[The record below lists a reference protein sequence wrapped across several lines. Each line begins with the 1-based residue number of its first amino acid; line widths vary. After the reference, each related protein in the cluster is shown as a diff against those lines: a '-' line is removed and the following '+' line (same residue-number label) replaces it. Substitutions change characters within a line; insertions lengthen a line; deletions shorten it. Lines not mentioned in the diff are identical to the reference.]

1 MNNNVEKLLNEIGK
15 LVVAQNERTK
25 ERYSHGELFNVFNIL
40 GLESNEVRLHSAL
53 LAELLRP
60 NGMSGVGN
68 AFQKAFLAILGLPEN
83 YIVDGKVSVE
93 LSIGTTTDTEGGRI
107 DIIMEDGNHAIII
120 ENKIYAQD
128 QPAQLLRYTNFAR
141 DNYPHGYRLLYLTLD
156 GKEASDDSAQ
166 GCPYLCISYKNEISK
181 WLEECARISFDRP
194 LVRETI
200 RQYINLIKQLTNQSM
215 GTLEDNK
222 LVELVASPEHV
233 AEYLMIINNQTAIEN
248 KIRFGFVTEIEKM
261 ARDMGYEI
269 VPVGDKRT
277 YLYEGWGGY
286 ALFKLPQN
294 ESIYF
299 YIGGDNTRKR
309 GHAYGLISLKGAQ
322 TPDSIKD
329 EIGWTDD
336 CSSLSDEKCFPNDY
350 SFVAAKWLWGPNGE
364 EWWLWNSETL
374 VAMVPHNN
382 QSSLL
387 ADFLKTKMLEAKNV
401 ILKLGK

>member
-25 ERYSHGELFNVFNIL
+25 ERYFHGELFNVFNIL
-40 GLESNEVRLHSAL
+40 GLESKEVRLHSAL

-68 AFQKAFLAILGLPEN
+68 AFQKAFLAILGLPDN
-83 YIVDGKVSVE
+83 YIVDGRVSVE
-93 LSIGTTTDTEGGRI
+93 LSIGTTTDSERGRI

-128 QPAQLLRYTNFAR
+128 QPAQLLKYTNFAR
-141 DNYPHGYRLLYLTLD
+141 DNYPHSYRLLYLTLD

-166 GCPYLCISYKNEISK
+166 GCPYQCISYKNEISK
-181 WLEECARISFDRP
+181 WLAECARISFDRP

>member
-166 GCPYLCISYKNEISK
+166 GCPYQCISYKNEISK

-350 SFVAAKWLWGPNGE
+350 SFVAAKWLWGPNSE

>member
-40 GLESNEVRLHSAL
+40 GLESKEVRLHSSL
-53 LAELLRP
+53 LAELLKP
-60 NGMSGVGN
+60 NGMCGVGN

-83 YIVDGKVSVE
+83 YIVDGRVSVE
-93 LSIGTTTDTEGGRI
+93 ISIGTTTDTEGGRI

-166 GCPYLCISYKNEISK
+166 ECPYQCISYKNEISK
-181 WLEECARISFDRP
+181 WLAECARISFDRP

-200 RQYINLIKQLTNQSM
+200 RQYINSIKQLTNQSM

-233 AEYLMIINNQTAIEN
+233 DEYLMIINNQTPIEN
-248 KIRFGFVTEIEKM
+248 RIRLGFVAEIEKI
-261 ARDMGYEI
+261 ALDMGYEI

-299 YIGGDNTRKR
+299 YIGGDNTLKR
-309 GHAYGLISLKGAQ
+309 GHAYGLIALKGAQ

-336 CSSLSDEKCFPNDY
+336 CSSICYTNCFPDDY
-350 SFVAAKWLWGPNGE
+350 SFVAAKWMWGPNE
-364 EWWLWNSETL
+364 KKWWLWCSETL
-374 VAMVPHNN
+374 SAMVPHQN

-387 ADFLKTKMLEAKNV
+387 ADFLKSKMLEAKNI

>member
-25 ERYSHGELFNVFNIL
+25 ERYYHGELFNVFNIL
-40 GLESNEVRLHSAL
+40 GLESKEVRLHSSL
-53 LAELLRP
+53 LAELLKP
-60 NGMSGVGN
+60 NGMCGVGN
-68 AFQKAFLAILGLPEN
+68 AFQKAFLAILGLPDN
-83 YIVDGKVSVE
+83 YIVDGRVSVE
-93 LSIGTTTDTEGGRI
+93 ISIGTTTDTEGGRI
-107 DIIMEDGNHAIII
+107 DVIMEDGNHAIII

-128 QPAQLLRYTNFAR
+128 QPAQLLRYTIFAR

-166 GCPYLCISYKNEISK
+166 GCPYQCISYKNEISK

-233 AEYLMIINNQTAIEN
+233 DEYLMIINNQTPIEN
-248 KIRFGFVTEIEKM
+248 RIRLGFVAEKEKM
-261 ARDMGYEI
+261 ALDMGYEI

-299 YIGGDNTRKR
+299 YIGGDNTLKR
-309 GHAYGLISLKGAQ
+309 GHAYGLIALKGAQ

-336 CSSLSDEKCFPNDY
+336 CSSICYTNCFPDDY
-350 SFVAAKWLWGPNGE
+350 SFVAAKWMWGPNE
-364 EWWLWNSETL
+364 KKWWLWCSETL
-374 VAMVPHNN
+374 SAMVPHQN

-387 ADFLKTKMLEAKNV
+387 ADFLKSKMLEAKNI

>member
-83 YIVDGKVSVE
+83 YIVDGRVSVE

-156 GKEASDDSAQ
+156 GKEACDDSAQ
-166 GCPYLCISYKNEISK
+166 GCPYQCISYKNEISK

-200 RQYINLIKQLTNQSM
+200 IQYINLIKQLTNQRM

-248 KIRFGFVTEIEKM
+248 KIRLGFVTEIEKM
-261 ARDMGYEI
+261 ALDMGYEI
-269 VPVGDKRT
+269 IPVGDKRT

-336 CSSLSDEKCFPNDY
+336 CSSICYTNCFPDDY

-387 ADFLKTKMLEAKNV
+387 ADFLKTKMLEAKNI

>member
-40 GLESNEVRLHSAL
+40 GLESKEVRLHSAL

-68 AFQKAFLAILGLPEN
+68 AFQKAFLAILGLPDN
-83 YIVDGKVSVE
+83 YIVDGRVSVE
-93 LSIGTTTDTEGGRI
+93 LSIGTTTDSERGRI

-128 QPAQLLRYTNFAR
+128 QPAQLLKYTNFAR

-166 GCPYLCISYKNEISK
+166 GCPYQCISYKNEISK
-181 WLEECARISFDRP
+181 WLAECARISFDRP

-269 VPVGDKRT
+269 VTVGDKRT

>member
-40 GLESNEVRLHSAL
+40 GLESKEVRLHSSL
-53 LAELLRP
+53 LAELLKP
-60 NGMSGVGN
+60 NGMCGVGN

-83 YIVDGKVSVE
+83 YIVDGRVSVE

-141 DNYPHGYRLLYLTLD
+141 NNYPHGYRLLYLTLD

-166 GCPYLCISYKNEISK
+166 GCPYQCISYKNEISK
-181 WLEECARISFDRP
+181 WLAECARISFDRP

-248 KIRFGFVTEIEKM
+248 KIRLGFVTEIEKM

>member
-40 GLESNEVRLHSAL
+40 GLESKEVRLHSSL
-53 LAELLRP
+53 LAELLKP
-60 NGMSGVGN
+60 NGMCGVGN

-83 YIVDGKVSVE
+83 YIVDGRVSVE
-93 LSIGTTTDTEGGRI
+93 ISIGTTTDTEGGRI

-166 GCPYLCISYKNEISK
+166 GCPYQCISYKNEISK
-181 WLEECARISFDRP
+181 WLAECARISFDRP

-233 AEYLMIINNQTAIEN
+233 DEYLMIINNQTPIEN
-248 KIRFGFVTEIEKM
+248 RIRLGFVAEIEKI
-261 ARDMGYEI
+261 ALDMGYEI

-299 YIGGDNTRKR
+299 YIGGDNTLKR
-309 GHAYGLISLKGAQ
+309 GHAYGLIALKGAQ

-329 EIGWTDD
+329 EIGWTTM
-336 CSSLSDEKCFPNDY
+336 P
-350 SFVAAKWLWGPNGE
+350 G
-364 EWWLWNSETL
+364 
-374 VAMVPHNN
+374 
-382 QSSLL
+382 
-387 ADFLKTKMLEAKNV
+387 
-401 ILKLGK
+401 

>member
-25 ERYSHGELFNVFNIL
+25 EQYSHGELFNVFNIL
-40 GLESNEVRLHSAL
+40 GLESKEVRLHSSL
-53 LAELLRP
+53 LAELLKP
-60 NGMSGVGN
+60 NGMCGVGN

-83 YIVDGKVSVE
+83 YIVDGRVSVE
-93 LSIGTTTDTEGGRI
+93 ISIGTTTDTEGGRI

-166 GCPYLCISYKNEISK
+166 GCPYQCISYKNEISK
-181 WLEECARISFDRP
+181 WLAECARISFDRP

-233 AEYLMIINNQTAIEN
+233 DEYLMIINNQTSIEN
-248 KIRFGFVTEIEKM
+248 RIRLGFVAEIEKM
-261 ARDMGYEI
+261 ALDMGYEI
-269 VPVGDKRT
+269 VSGGVKRT

-299 YIGGDNTRKR
+299 YIGGDNTLKR
-309 GHAYGLISLKGAQ
+309 GHAYGLIALKGAQ

-336 CSSLSDEKCFPNDY
+336 CSSICYTNCFPDDY
-350 SFVAAKWLWGPNGE
+350 SFVAAKWMWGPNE
-364 EWWLWNSETL
+364 EKWWLWCSETL
-374 VAMVPHNN
+374 SAMVPHQN

-387 ADFLKTKMLEAKNV
+387 ADFLKSKMLEAKNI

>member
-40 GLESNEVRLHSAL
+40 GLESKEVRLHSAL
-53 LAELLRP
+53 LAELLSP

-93 LSIGTTTDTEGGRI
+93 LSIGTTTDSERGRI

-128 QPAQLLRYTNFAR
+128 QPAQLLKYTNFAKN
-141 DNYPHGYRLLYLTLD
+141 NYPYGYRLLYLTLD
-156 GKEASDDSAQ
+156 GKEACDDSAQ
-166 GCPYLCISYKNEISK
+166 GCPYQCISYKNEISK

-248 KIRFGFVTEIEKM
+248 KIRLGFVTEIEKM
-261 ARDMGYEI
+261 ALDMGYEI
-269 VPVGDKRT
+269 IPVGDKRT

-336 CSSLSDEKCFPNDY
+336 CSSICYTNCFPDDY

-364 EWWLWNSETL
+364 KWWLWSSETL
-374 VAMVPHNN
+374 SAMVPHNN

-387 ADFLKTKMLEAKNV
+387 ADFLKTKMLEAKNI

>member
-40 GLESNEVRLHSAL
+40 GLESKEVRLHSAL

-68 AFQKAFLAILGLPEN
+68 AFQKAFLAILGLPDN

-93 LSIGTTTDTEGGRI
+93 ISIGTTTDTEGGRI

-166 GCPYLCISYKNEISK
+166 GCPYQCISYKNEISK

-233 AEYLMIINNQTAIEN
+233 DEYVMIINNQTSIEN
-248 KIRFGFVTEIEKM
+248 RIRLGFVAEIEKM
-261 ARDMGYEI
+261 ALDMGYEI

-286 ALFKLPQN
+286 VLFKLPQN
-294 ESIYF
+294 ESIFF
-299 YIGGDNTRKR
+299 YVGGDNAQKR
-309 GHAYGLISLKGAQ
+309 GHVYGLIALKGAQ

-336 CSSLSDEKCFPNDY
+336 CSSISDEKCFPKDY

-364 EWWLWNSETL
+364 KWWLWCSETL
-374 VAMVPHNN
+374 SAMVPHQN

-387 ADFLKTKMLEAKNV
+387 ADFLRSKMLEAKNI

>member
-68 AFQKAFLAILGLPEN
+68 VFQKAFLAILGLPEN
-83 YIVDGKVSVE
+83 YIVDGRVSVE
-93 LSIGTTTDTEGGRI
+93 LSFGTTTDTEGGRI

-156 GKEASDDSAQ
+156 GKEADDDSAQ
-166 GCPYLCISYKNEISK
+166 GCPYQCISYKNEISK

-222 LVELVASPEHV
+222 LVELVASPEH
-233 AEYLMIINNQTAIEN
+233 ADEYLMIINNQTAIEN
-248 KIRFGFVTEIEKM
+248 KIRLGFVTEIEKM

-269 VPVGDKRT
+269 IPVGDKRT

-294 ESIYF
+294 DSIYF

-364 EWWLWNSETL
+364 DWWLWNSETL

-387 ADFLKTKMLEAKNV
+387 ADFLKTKMLEAKNI

>member
-40 GLESNEVRLHSAL
+40 GLESKEVRLHSAL

-68 AFQKAFLAILGLPEN
+68 AFQKAFLAILGLPDN
-83 YIVDGKVSVE
+83 YIVDGRVSLE
-93 LSIGTTTDTEGGRI
+93 LSIGTTTDSERGRI

-128 QPAQLLRYTNFAR
+128 QPAQLLKYTNFAR

-156 GKEASDDSAQ
+156 GKEASNDSAQ
-166 GCPYLCISYKNEISK
+166 GCPYQCFSYKNEISK
-181 WLEECARISFDRP
+181 WLAECARISFDRP

-215 GTLEDNK
+215 GTLEENK

>member
-40 GLESNEVRLHSAL
+40 GLESKEVRLHSAL

-83 YIVDGKVSVE
+83 YIVDGRVSVE

-120 ENKIYAQD
+120 ENKIYARD
-128 QPAQLLRYTNFAR
+128 EPAQLLRYTNFAKN
-141 DNYPHGYRLLYLTLD
+141 NYPYGYRLLYLTLD

-166 GCPYLCISYKNEISK
+166 GCPYQCISYKNEIFK
-181 WLEECARISFDRP
+181 WLAECARISFDRP

-248 KIRFGFVTEIEKM
+248 KIRLGFVTEIEKM

>member
-166 GCPYLCISYKNEISK
+166 GCPYQCISYKNEISK

-200 RQYINLIKQLTNQSM
+200 RQNINLIKQLTNQSM

>member
-166 GCPYLCISYKNEISK
+166 GCPYQCISYKNEISK
-181 WLEECARISFDRP
+181 WLEACARISFDRP

>member
-93 LSIGTTTDTEGGRI
+93 LSIGTTTDSERGRI

-128 QPAQLLRYTNFAR
+128 QPAQLLKYTNFAKN
-141 DNYPHGYRLLYLTLD
+141 NYPYGYRLLYLTLD

-166 GCPYLCISYKNEISK
+166 GCPYQCISYKNEISK

>member
-40 GLESNEVRLHSAL
+40 GLESKEVRLHSAL

-68 AFQKAFLAILGLPEN
+68 AFQKAFLAILGLPDN
-83 YIVDGKVSVE
+83 YIVDGRVSVE
-93 LSIGTTTDTEGGRI
+93 LSIGTTTDSERGRI

-128 QPAQLLRYTNFAR
+128 QPAQLLKYTNFAR

-166 GCPYLCISYKNEISK
+166 GCPYQCISYKNEISK
-181 WLEECARISFDRP
+181 WLAECARISFDRP

-387 ADFLKTKMLEAKNV
+387 ADFFKTKMLEAKNV

>member
-166 GCPYLCISYKNEISK
+166 GCPYQCICYKNEISK

>member
-40 GLESNEVRLHSAL
+40 GLESKEVRLHSAL

-68 AFQKAFLAILGLPEN
+68 AFQKAFLAILGLPDN
-83 YIVDGKVSVE
+83 YIVDGRVSVE
-93 LSIGTTTDTEGGRI
+93 LSIGTTTDSERGRI

-128 QPAQLLRYTNFAR
+128 QPAQLLKYTNFAR
-141 DNYPHGYRLLYLTLD
+141 DNYPHGYRLLYLTFD

-166 GCPYLCISYKNEISK
+166 GCPYQCISYKNEISK
-181 WLEECARISFDRP
+181 WLAECARISFDRP

-350 SFVAAKWLWGPNGE
+350 SFIAAKWLWGPNGE

>member
-40 GLESNEVRLHSAL
+40 GLESKEVRLHSAL

-68 AFQKAFLAILGLPEN
+68 VFQKAFLAILGLPEN
-83 YIVDGKVSVE
+83 YIVDGRVSVE
-93 LSIGTTTDTEGGRI
+93 LFIGKITDTEGGRI

-156 GKEASDDSAQ
+156 GKEACDDSAQ
-166 GCPYLCISYKNEISK
+166 GCPYQCISYKNEISK

-233 AEYLMIINNQTAIEN
+233 DEYFMIIKNQAAIEN
-248 KIRFGFVTEIEKM
+248 KIRLGFVTEIEKM
-261 ARDMGYEI
+261 ALDMGYEI
-269 VPVGDKRT
+269 IPVGDKRT

-387 ADFLKTKMLEAKNV
+387 ADFFKTIMLEAKNI

>member
-40 GLESNEVRLHSAL
+40 GLESKEVRLHSSL
-53 LAELLRP
+53 LAELLKP
-60 NGMSGVGN
+60 NGMCGVGN

-83 YIVDGKVSVE
+83 YIVDGRVSVE
-93 LSIGTTTDTEGGRI
+93 ISIGTTTDTEGGRI
-107 DIIMEDGNHAIII
+107 DIIMEDGNHAVII

-128 QPAQLLRYTNFAR
+128 QPAQLLKYTNFAKN
-141 DNYPHGYRLLYLTLD
+141 NYPYGYRLLYLTLD

-166 GCPYLCISYKNEISK
+166 GCPYQCISYKNEISK
-181 WLEECARISFDRP
+181 WLAECARISFDRP

-233 AEYLMIINNQTAIEN
+233 DEYLMIINNQTPIEN
-248 KIRFGFVTEIEKM
+248 RIRLGFVAEIEKM
-261 ARDMGYEI
+261 ALDMGYEI

-299 YIGGDNTRKR
+299 YIGGDNTLKR
-309 GHAYGLISLKGAQ
+309 GHAYGLIALKGAQ

-336 CSSLSDEKCFPNDY
+336 CSSICYTNCFPDDY
-350 SFVAAKWLWGPNGE
+350 SFVAAKWMWGPNE
-364 EWWLWNSETL
+364 KKWWLWCSETL
-374 VAMVPHNN
+374 SAMVPHQN

-387 ADFLKTKMLEAKNV
+387 ADFLKSKMLEAKNI

>member
-40 GLESNEVRLHSAL
+40 GLESKEVRLHSAL

-68 AFQKAFLAILGLPEN
+68 AFQKVFLAILGLPEN

-166 GCPYLCISYKNEISK
+166 GCPYQCISYKNEISK
-181 WLEECARISFDRP
+181 WLAECARISFDRP

>member
-40 GLESNEVRLHSAL
+40 GLESKEVRLHSAL

-83 YIVDGKVSVE
+83 YIVDGRVSVE

-120 ENKIYAQD
+120 ENKIYARD
-128 QPAQLLRYTNFAR
+128 EPAQLLRYTNFAKN
-141 DNYPHGYRLLYLTLD
+141 NYPYGYRLLYLTLD

-166 GCPYLCISYKNEISK
+166 GCPYQCISYKNEISK
-181 WLEECARISFDRP
+181 WLAECARISFDRP

-248 KIRFGFVTEIEKM
+248 KIRLGFVTEIEKM

-350 SFVAAKWLWGPNGE
+350 SFVAAKWLWGPKGE

>member
-40 GLESNEVRLHSAL
+40 GLESKEVRLHSSL
-53 LAELLRP
+53 LAELLKP
-60 NGMSGVGN
+60 NGMCGVGN

-83 YIVDGKVSVE
+83 YIVDGRVSVE
-93 LSIGTTTDTEGGRI
+93 ISIGTTTDTEGGRI

-141 DNYPHGYRLLYLTLD
+141 NNYPHGYRLLYLTLD

-166 GCPYLCISYKNEISK
+166 GCPYQCISYKNEISK
-181 WLEECARISFDRP
+181 WLAECARISFDRP

-222 LVELVASPEHV
+222 LAELVASPEHV
-233 AEYLMIINNQTAIEN
+233 DEYLMIINNQTPIEN
-248 KIRFGFVTEIEKM
+248 RIRLGFVAEIEKM
-261 ARDMGYEI
+261 ALDMGYEI

-299 YIGGDNTRKR
+299 YIGGDNTQKR
-309 GHAYGLISLKGAQ
+309 GHAYGLIALKGAQ

-336 CSSLSDEKCFPNDY
+336 CSSICYTNCFPDDY
-350 SFVAAKWLWGPNGE
+350 SFVAAKWMWGPNE
-364 EWWLWNSETL
+364 KKWWLWCSETL
-374 VAMVPHNN
+374 SAMVPHQN

-387 ADFLKTKMLEAKNV
+387 ADFLKSKMLEAKNI

>member
-93 LSIGTTTDTEGGRI
+93 LSIGTTTDSERGRI
-107 DIIMEDGNHAIII
+107 DIIMEDGNHAVII

-128 QPAQLLRYTNFAR
+128 QPAQLLKYTNFAR

-166 GCPYLCISYKNEISK
+166 GCPYQCISYKNEISK
-181 WLEECARISFDRP
+181 WLAECARISFDRP

-222 LVELVASPEHV
+222 LAELVASPEHV
-233 AEYLMIINNQTAIEN
+233 DEYLMIINNQTSIEN
-248 KIRFGFVTEIEKM
+248 RIRLGFVAEIEKM
-261 ARDMGYEI
+261 ALDMGYEI

-277 YLYEGWGGY
+277 YMYEGWGGY

-299 YIGGDNTRKR
+299 YIGGDNTQKR
-309 GHAYGLISLKGAQ
+309 GHAYGLIALKGAQ

-336 CSSLSDEKCFPNDY
+336 CSSICYTNCFPDDY
-350 SFVAAKWLWGPNGE
+350 SFVAAKWMWGPNE
-364 EWWLWNSETL
+364 EKWWFYT
-374 VAMVPHNN
+374 
-382 QSSLL
+382 
-387 ADFLKTKMLEAKNV
+387 TKVRIFYK
-401 ILKLGK
+401 

>member
-166 GCPYLCISYKNEISK
+166 GCPYQCISYKNEISK

-233 AEYLMIINNQTAIEN
+233 AGYLMIINNQTAIEN

>member
-40 GLESNEVRLHSAL
+40 GLESKEVRLHSSL
-53 LAELLRP
+53 LAELLKP
-60 NGMSGVGN
+60 NGMCGVGN

-83 YIVDGKVSVE
+83 YIVDGRVSVE
-93 LSIGTTTDTEGGRI
+93 ISIGTTTDTEGGRI

-141 DNYPHGYRLLYLTLD
+141 NNYPHGYRLLYLTLD

-166 GCPYLCISYKNEISK
+166 GCPYQCISYKNEISK
-181 WLEECARISFDRP
+181 WLAECARISFDRP

-222 LVELVASPEHV
+222 LAELVASPEHV
-233 AEYLMIINNQTAIEN
+233 DEYLMIINNQTSIEN
-248 KIRFGFVTEIEKM
+248 RIRLGFVAEIEKM
-261 ARDMGYEI
+261 ALDMGYEI

-299 YIGGDNTRKR
+299 YIGGDNTQKR
-309 GHAYGLISLKGAQ
+309 GHAYGLIALKGAQ

-336 CSSLSDEKCFPNDY
+336 CSSICYTNCFPDDY
-350 SFVAAKWLWGPNGE
+350 SFVAAKWMWGPNE
-364 EWWLWNSETL
+364 KKWWLWCSETL
-374 VAMVPHNN
+374 SAMVPHQN

-387 ADFLKTKMLEAKNV
+387 AEFLKSKMLEAKNI

>member
-83 YIVDGKVSVE
+83 YIIDGKVSVE

-166 GCPYLCISYKNEISK
+166 GCPYQCISYKNEISK

-322 TPDSIKD
+322 TPNSIKD

-387 ADFLKTKMLEAKNV
+387 ADFLKTKMLEARNV

>member
-40 GLESNEVRLHSAL
+40 GLESKEVRLHSAL

-83 YIVDGKVSVE
+83 YIVNGRVSVE
-93 LSIGTTTDTEGGRI
+93 LFIGKITDTEGGRI

-120 ENKIYAQD
+120 ENKIYARD
-128 QPAQLLRYTNFAR
+128 EPAQLLRYTNFAKN
-141 DNYPHGYRLLYLTLD
+141 NYPYGYRLLYLTLD

-166 GCPYLCISYKNEISK
+166 GCPYQCISYKNEISK

-233 AEYLMIINNQTAIEN
+233 DEYLMIINNQTSIEN
-248 KIRFGFVTEIEKM
+248 RIRLGFVAEIEKM
-261 ARDMGYEI
+261 ASAMGYEI

-299 YIGGDNTRKR
+299 YIGGDNAQKR
-309 GHAYGLISLKGAQ
+309 GHAYGLIALKGTQ

-336 CSSLSDEKCFPNDY
+336 CSSICYTNCFPDDY
-350 SFVAAKWLWGPNGE
+350 SFVAAKWMWGPNE
-364 EWWLWNSETL
+364 KKWWLWYSETL
-374 VAMVPHNN
+374 SAMVPHQN

-387 ADFLKTKMLEAKNV
+387 ADFLKSKMLEAKNI

>member
-1 MNNNVEKLLNEIGK
+1 MNHNVEKLLNEIGK

-40 GLESNEVRLHSAL
+40 GLESKEVRLHSAL

-60 NGMSGVGN
+60 NGMCGVGN

-83 YIVDGKVSVE
+83 YIVDGRVSVE

-120 ENKIYAQD
+120 ENKIYARD
-128 QPAQLLRYTNFAR
+128 EPAQLLRYTNFAKN
-141 DNYPHGYRLLYLTLD
+141 NYPYGYRLLYLTLD

-166 GCPYLCISYKNEISK
+166 GCPYQCISYKNEISK
-181 WLEECARISFDRP
+181 WLAECARISFDRP

-248 KIRFGFVTEIEKM
+248 KIRLGFVTEIEKM

-336 CSSLSDEKCFPNDY
+336 CSSLSDEKYFPNDY

-387 ADFLKTKMLEAKNV
+387 ADFLKSKMLEAKNI

>member
-40 GLESNEVRLHSAL
+40 GLESKEVRLHSAL

-83 YIVDGKVSVE
+83 YIVDGRVSVE

-120 ENKIYAQD
+120 ENKIYARD
-128 QPAQLLRYTNFAR
+128 EPAQLLRYTNFAKN
-141 DNYPHGYRLLYLTLD
+141 NYPYGYRLLYLTLD

-166 GCPYLCISYKNEISK
+166 GCPYQCISYKNEISK
-181 WLEECARISFDRP
+181 WLAECARISFDRP

>member
-1 MNNNVEKLLNEIGK
+1 MNNNVENLLNEIGK

-40 GLESNEVRLHSAL
+40 GLESKEVRLHSAL

-93 LSIGTTTDTEGGRI
+93 LSIGTTTDSERGRI
-107 DIIMEDGNHAIII
+107 DIIMEDGNHAVII

-128 QPAQLLRYTNFAR
+128 QPAQLLKYTNFAR

-166 GCPYLCISYKNEISK
+166 GCPYQCISYKNEISK

-222 LVELVASPEHV
+222 LAELVASPEHV
-233 AEYLMIINNQTAIEN
+233 DEYLMIINNQTSIEN
-248 KIRFGFVTEIEKM
+248 RIRLGFVAEIEKM
-261 ARDMGYEI
+261 ALDMGYEI

-299 YIGGDNTRKR
+299 YIGGDNTQKR
-309 GHAYGLISLKGAQ
+309 GHAYGLIALKGAQ

-336 CSSLSDEKCFPNDY
+336 CSSISDEKCFPNDY
-350 SFVAAKWLWGPNGE
+350 SFVAAKWMWGQMKKNGGYG
-364 EWWLWNSETL
+364 
-374 VAMVPHNN
+374 VV
-382 QSSLL
+382 
-387 ADFLKTKMLEAKNV
+387 KR
-401 ILKLGK
+401 

>member
-40 GLESNEVRLHSAL
+40 GLESKEVRLHSAL

-83 YIVDGKVSVE
+83 YIVDGRVSVE

-120 ENKIYAQD
+120 ENKIYARD
-128 QPAQLLRYTNFAR
+128 EPAQLLRYTNFAKN
-141 DNYPHGYRLLYLTLD
+141 NYPYGYRLLYLTLD

-166 GCPYLCISYKNEISK
+166 GCPYQCISYKNEISK
-181 WLEECARISFDRP
+181 WLAECARISFDRP

-248 KIRFGFVTEIEKM
+248 KIRLGFVTEIEKM

>member
-40 GLESNEVRLHSAL
+40 GLESKEVRLHSAL

-93 LSIGTTTDTEGGRI
+93 LSIGITTDTEGGRI

-156 GKEASDDSAQ
+156 GKEARDDSAQ
-166 GCPYLCISYKNEISK
+166 GCPYQCISYKNEISK

-299 YIGGDNTRKR
+299 YIGGDNTQKR
-309 GHAYGLISLKGAQ
+309 GHAYGLIALKGAQ

-336 CSSLSDEKCFPNDY
+336 CSSISDEKCFPNDY
-350 SFVAAKWLWGPNGE
+350 SFVAAKWMWGPNE
-364 EWWLWNSETL
+364 EKWWLWCSETL
-374 VAMVPHNN
+374 SAMVPHQN

-387 ADFLKTKMLEAKNV
+387 ADFLKSKMLEAKNI

>member
-40 GLESNEVRLHSAL
+40 GLESKEVRLHSAL

-68 AFQKAFLAILGLPEN
+68 AFQKAFLAILGLPDN
-83 YIVDGKVSVE
+83 YIVDGRVSVE
-93 LSIGTTTDTEGGRI
+93 LSIGTTTDSERGRI

-128 QPAQLLRYTNFAR
+128 QPAQLLKYTNFAR
-141 DNYPHGYRLLYLTLD
+141 DNYPHSYRLLYLTLD
-156 GKEASDDSAQ
+156 GKEASDDSTQ
-166 GCPYLCISYKNEISK
+166 GCPYQCISYKNEISK
-181 WLEECARISFDRP
+181 WLAECARISFDRP

>member
-40 GLESNEVRLHSAL
+40 GLESKEVRLHSAL

-68 AFQKAFLAILGLPEN
+68 AFQKVFLAILGLPEN

-166 GCPYLCISYKNEISK
+166 GCPYQCISYKNEISK

-248 KIRFGFVTEIEKM
+248 KIRFGFVTEIEEM

-336 CSSLSDEKCFPNDY
+336 CSSLSDEKCFPDDY

>member
-83 YIVDGKVSVE
+83 YIVDGRVSVE

-156 GKEASDDSAQ
+156 GKEACDDSAQ
-166 GCPYLCISYKNEISK
+166 GCPYQCISYKNEISK

-248 KIRFGFVTEIEKM
+248 KIRLGFVTEIEKM
-261 ARDMGYEI
+261 ALDMGYEI
-269 VPVGDKRT
+269 IPVGDKRT

-336 CSSLSDEKCFPNDY
+336 CSSICYTNCFPDDY

-387 ADFLKTKMLEAKNV
+387 ADFLKTKMLEAKNI